1 MVILFLGVW
10 LWAWLGA
17 WLWAWFMIA
26 IKKIMAISNKIILV
40 RYKNTVMNIIGL
52 GEFIY
57 LYNDI
62 SLVGRSMTNVY

>member
-1 MVILFLGVW
+1 
-10 LWAWLGA
+10 
-17 WLWAWFMIA
+17 MIA